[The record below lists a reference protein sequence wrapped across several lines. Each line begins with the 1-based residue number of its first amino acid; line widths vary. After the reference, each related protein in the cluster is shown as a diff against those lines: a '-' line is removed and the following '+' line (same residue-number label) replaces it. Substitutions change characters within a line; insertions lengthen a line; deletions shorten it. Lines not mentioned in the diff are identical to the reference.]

1 MGRKTILVIDD
12 EREIAE
18 LARVTLEAEGF
29 DVLVANDG
37 ANGLEIAERHG
48 PDALVVDIR
57 MPDIDG
63 LEVCRRLRAL
73 PTTAAM
79 PIMMLTAAAGE
90 ADRVNGLET
99 GADDYLTKPFSPREL
114 AARVK
119 ALIRRATLHEQMP
132 SVLRQGELTVDTTT
146 HNVSYAGQPVD
157 LTATEFRILLHLAT
171 HPDAVLSRE
180 EIIRQVRDEDAAVL
194 DRSIDVHILSLRRK
208 LLGGKEIKT
217 VRGFGYK
224 FSLAA

>member
-12 EREIAE
+12 EKEIAE
-18 LARVTLEAEGF
+18 LARVTLESEGF

-37 ANGLEIAERHG
+37 TSGLEIAERHS
-48 PDALVVDIR
+48 PDAMVVDIR
-57 MPDIDG
+57 MPDVDG
-63 LEVCRRLRAL
+63 LEVCRRVRSL
-73 PTTAAM
+73 PMTAAM
-79 PIMMLTAAAGE
+79 PIIMLTAVAGE
-90 ADRVNGLET
+90 EDRVNGFEI

-119 ALIRRATLHEQMP
+119 ALIRRATIHEQMP
-132 SVLRQGELTVDTTT
+132 SVLRQGDLTVDTTT
-146 HNVSYAGQPVD
+146 HSVNYAGREVD

-171 HPDAVLSRE
+171 HPGAVLSRE
-180 EIIRQVRDEDAAVL
+180 EIIRHVRDEDAAVL

-208 LLGGKEIKT
+208 LLGGKEIQT